1 MSRPGR
7 ISFLI
12 TVDTEADDEW
22 SRPPQP
28 TYEGV
33 AALRRLQELC
43 EENGARPTYLVTYDV
58 AADPAS
64 RDTLLALQATGRC
77 EIGAHL
83 HAWRTPP
90 FLHALD
96 QLHDKHPYLHEYP
109 PELRRAKLEQI
120 TSHLERCLGMRPRSY
135 RGGRWS
141 LDKVTVAHLKRL
153 GYVVDTT
160 VTPYASWERHKGG
173 RQGGV
178 SFVYESPY
186 PHVLRSGTDQ
196 HGENGLVEVP
206 VTIRVRGRMSTG
218 QYARLAAWAR
228 WARVGS
234 ALIRRC
240 LRHTG
245 IGHAVWLDPVQT
257 CMEDIRWLVD
267 KACEDSQPVLNM
279 VFHSSELV
287 PGGAPRVRTRR
298 AAERVWER
306 LHATLAYA
314 AQKPGMRFMT
324 LREFA
329 LDWRVR
335 HAASELRVRHR
346 VQQATAR

>member
-1 MSRPGR
+1 MTEGEATP
-7 ISFLI
+7 FLI
-12 TVDTEADDEW
+12 TVDTEADNEW
-22 SRPPQP
+22 SRPTRA
-28 TYEGV
+28 TYDGV
-33 AALRRLQELC
+33 AALARLQELC
-43 EENGARPTYLVTYDV
+43 DTYGARPTYLVTYDV
-58 AADPAS
+58 AADSAS
-64 RDTLLALQATGRC
+64 RELLSALQASGRC

-90 FLHALD
+90 FSHALD
-96 QLHDKHPYLHEYP
+96 QLSSKHPYLHEYP
-109 PELRRAKLEQI
+109 PELRRAKLEQL
-120 TSHLERCLGMRPRSY
+120 TSHLEQCLGGRPRSY

-141 LDKVTVAHLKRL
+141 LDEVTVDHLKRL

-160 VTPYASWERHKGG
+160 VTPYTSWERHKGG
-173 RQGGV
+173 RQRGV
-178 SFVYESPY
+178 SYVRESPY
-186 PHVLRSGTDQ
+186 PRLLGD
-196 HGENGLVEVP
+196 GEGGGDRVVEVP

-218 QYARLAAWAR
+218 QYARLAGWAG
-228 WARVGS
+228 WGRVGF

-240 LRHTG
+240 LRYTG

-257 CMEDIRWLVD
+257 CMEDIHWLVD

-287 PGGAPRVRTRR
+287 AGGAPRVRTRR

-306 LHATLAYA
+306 LHTTLAYV
-314 AQKPGMRFMT
+314 AQKPGMRFMA